1 MEIGHRSIVALLHS
15 YIRVLRHYYAEHAA
29 AAAHQRVPADRFAR
43 EIVAF
48 VRLFT
53 RGGVAPE
60 EPCLNRRGTGASPVP
75 YADAKNLCLERRYDR
90 MAKLADTTP

>member
-1 MEIGHRSIVALLHS
+1 VSQTAAEQAVAT
-15 YIRVLRHYYAEHAA
+15 
-29 AAAHQRVPADRFAR
+29 DRFAH

-60 EPCLNRRGTGASPVP
+60 EPCLNRDTRAEWPALARGT
-75 YADAKNLCLERRYDR
+75 R
-90 MAKLADTTP
+90 

>member
-1 MEIGHRSIVALLHS
+1 VEIGHRSIVALLHS

-48 VRLFT
+48 LKLSRAARL
-53 RGGVAPE
+53 GG
-60 EPCLNRRGTGASPVP
+60 S
-75 YADAKNLCLERRYDR
+75 
-90 MAKLADTTP
+90 

>member
-1 MEIGHRSIVALLHS
+1 MRPNP
-15 YIRVLRHYYAEHAA
+15 RV
-29 AAAHQRVPADRFAR
+29 QPTPPSAR

-60 EPCLNRRGTGASPVP
+60 EPCLNRDTRAEWPALARGT
-75 YADAKNLCLERRYDR
+75 R
-90 MAKLADTTP
+90 